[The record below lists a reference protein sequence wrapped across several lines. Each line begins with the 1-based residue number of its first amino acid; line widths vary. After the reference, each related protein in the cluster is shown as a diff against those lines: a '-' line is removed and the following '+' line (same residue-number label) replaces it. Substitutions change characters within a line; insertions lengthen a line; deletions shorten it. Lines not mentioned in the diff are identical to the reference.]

1 MALGRD
7 QFAERSLHPSDYK
20 VQPEPLHANSMR
32 VRGVVGGFTALRG
45 NCHTISSTL
54 QVYDLLCPD
63 TCTRG
68 TAPAQSRANV
78 PISASLPTPG
88 PRPDPTSPQ
97 AVTGWPFV
105 TGQLIC
111 KYSSY
116 QFWGQQSN
124 MFFLYGGWAF
134 HSAFNI
140 HNSQRA
146 GETDTHAGERLFGAT
161 SWEPRPHPSPAQV
174 CLVGSD
180 PHLLSWPAL
189 WDWGPPGGSGI
200 PRPALRPPAG
210 LAPEPSPA
218 CLPHLL
224 HKTPPASLASW
235 NPRLGLCCTCW
246 VFLLPPGLI
255 SPTAQHP
262 DTSRSAAER
271 GFIQEAAE
279 QRGKTHLKPASL
291 EARGWSVPEMKTQGE
306 GWSRLME

>member
-161 SWEPRPHPSPAQV
+161 SWEPRPHPSPGLPGWQRPSPPFLASS
-174 CLVGSD
+174 VGLGT
-180 PHLLSWPAL
+180 PGRL
-189 WDWGPPGGSGI
+189 WD
-200 PRPALRPPAG
+200 PPAG
-210 LAPEPSPA
+210 SETPSRLGPRTFSRLPPSPA
-218 CLPHLL
+218 PQDTPRLPCLLEPPPWALLHLL
-224 HKTPPASLASW
+224 GFPP
-235 NPRLGLCCTCW
+235 
-246 VFLLPPGLI
+246 
-255 SPTAQHP
+255 PTRFDFAHC
-262 DTSRSAAER
+262 
-271 GFIQEAAE
+271 
-279 QRGKTHLKPASL
+279 PA
-291 EARGWSVPEMKTQGE
+291 P
-306 GWSRLME
+306 